1 MSSDQTTPSEVK
13 TSKHFISAMNRF
25 KHGGAA
31 ESLFVDG
38 ENPDEFFA
46 LLENAFEQHKPGY
59 DQDAGLVTDSVR
71 ARWILNRRQ
80 RASDQYESVLYNRK
94 PDARHFIPDIDV
106 EEILIFDRYITAAD
120 RSLLRALQKLNLIK
134 KMARDDE
141 RWKFQLEKQKK
152 KFAMDVELFELRK
165 QREEEM
171 AEERDQQHID
181 QMTDEDLDKM
191 NEEIEE
197 LTREQGVDEAGIPFI
212 NQQVWAA
219 FDEAGVCLLP
229 TEYIPTNHAVRRL
242 ILSSDGKDPKPQKVR
257 RTYHLK
263 GVVPETYYHLLKH
276 EYEKHLEYQEVKQD
290 LTFEE
295 WSQVAATEPQF
306 VPRKTDK

>member
-1 MSSDQTTPSEVK
+1 MSSNQTNQSEAK
-13 TSKHFISAMNRF
+13 TSKYFLSAMNRF
-25 KHGGAA
+25 KHGAAA
-31 ESLFVDG
+31 ESLFVAG

-94 PDARHFIPDIDV
+94 PDGRHFIPNIDV
-106 EEILIFDRYITAAD
+106 EEILVFDRYITAAD

-141 RWKFQLEKQKK
+141 RWKFQFEKQKK

-165 QREEEM
+165 KREEDM
-171 AEERDQQHID
+171 AEEREQDKVD
-181 QMTDEDLDKM
+181 QMTEEEINKM
-191 NEEIEE
+191 NEELEKM
-197 LTREQGVDEAGIPFI
+197 TRQPGIDEAGIPFI
-212 NQQVWAA
+212 NQQICAA
-219 FDEAGVCLLP
+219 FDETGACLLP
-229 TEYIPTNHAVRRL
+229 TEYVPTNHAVRRL
-242 ILSSDGKDPKPQKVR
+242 ILSAEAYDPQPVKVR
-257 RTYHLK
+257 RVYHFK
-263 GVVPETYYHLLKH
+263 GVLPETYYHLLKH
-276 EYEKHLEYQEVKQD
+276 EYEKHLEYQEIQQD

-295 WSQVAATEPQF
+295 WSKVAATEPQF
-306 VPRKTDK
+306 VPRKTDN